1 MTNETTVKAKMVTR
15 DYLLSFVLVTLLF
28 PLWGFANDIT
38 NPMVRAFSK
47 VLLMSNFEGSLV
59 QFAFYGGYFAM
70 AFVAAYFI
78 KKHSYKS
85 GIVVG
90 LALYATGAF
99 LFFPSSLGHAFW
111 PFLVSYFIL
120 TCGLSFLETSANPYI
135 LSMGDEATAT
145 RRLNF
150 AQSFN
155 PMGSLLGMFTAQ
167 QLILSRLNTTDNLAL
182 TKLEALDPATYASL
196 TANPDKIDFKAIRE
210 AIYAIDPAAFEA
222 MRATDLVTIRN
233 PYLAIGAVVLLVLI
247 IFLIAKMPKK
257 QSEGAFS
264 LGEAFG
270 RLLHNK
276 RYYEGVIAQF
286 FYVGVQIMCWTFII
300 HYAEIELGIDNSTAQ
315 LYNIVAMSIFCC
327 SRFVCTYLLKYISPG
342 KLLMSLAFGGLALVL
357 GVIFIQGMPGLYC
370 LIGVS
375 ACMSLMFP
383 TIYGIALE
391 GIGQDAEFGAAGLI
405 MAILGGSVMP
415 PLQALMIDQQAIL
428 GLSGCRFSF
437 FLPFVC
443 FVVIALYGFRNR
455 DIVRNAVTK

>member
-1 MTNETTVKAKMVTR
+1 MVTR
-15 DYLLSFVLVTLLF
+15 DYLLSFILVTLLF

-47 VLLMSNFEGSLV
+47 VLLMSNFQGSLV

-78 KKHSYKS
+78 KKHSYKN
-85 GIVVG
+85 GIVLG

-99 LFFPSSLGHAFW
+99 LFFPASLGHAFW

-135 LSMGDEATAT
+135 LSMGDPATAT

-182 TKLEALDPATYASL
+182 TKLEALDPAKYAQL
-196 TANPDKIDFKAIRE
+196 TANADKIDFKAVRE
-210 AIYAIDPAAFEA
+210 AVNAIDPAAFEA

-233 PYLAIGAVVLLVLI
+233 PYLALGAVVMLVMV
-247 IFLIAKMPKK
+247 IFLLAKMPKK
-257 QSEGAFS
+257 QSDGEFS
-264 LGEAFG
+264 LKDTLR

-300 HYAEIELGIDNSTAQ
+300 HYAEMELGIDNATAQ
-315 LYNIVAMSIFCC
+315 KYNIVAMLIFLL
-327 SRFVCTYLLKYISPG
+327 SRFICTFLLKYVRPG
-342 KLLMSLAFGGLALVL
+342 QLLKCLAFGGMALVL
-357 GVIFIQGMPGLYC
+357 GVIFIKGMTGLYC

-391 GIGQDAEFGAAGLI
+391 GIGEDAEFGAAGLI

-415 PLQALMIDQQAIL
+415 PLQALMIDQPTIAGI
-428 GLSGCRFSF
+428 SGCRFSF
-437 FLPFVC
+437 ILPFIC
-443 FVVIALYGFRNR
+443 FVVIAIYGHRNR
-455 DIVRNAVTK
+455 MLKH

>member
-1 MTNETTVKAKMVTR
+1 MAQNDSYNKAKMVTR
-15 DYLLSFVLVTLLF
+15 DYLLSFILVTLLF

-70 AFVAAYFI
+70 AFVAAWFI
-78 KKHSYKS
+78 KTHSYKN
-85 GIVVG
+85 GIIMG

-99 LFFPSSLGHAFW
+99 LFFPASTGHAFW
-111 PFLVSYFIL
+111 PFLISYFIL

-135 LSMGDEATAT
+135 LSMGDPATAT

-167 QLILSRLNTTDNLAL
+167 QLILTRLNTSDNLAL
-182 TKLEALDPATYASL
+182 TRLEALDPARYAQL
-196 TANPDKIDFKAIRE
+196 TANPAKIDFKAVRE
-210 AIYAIDPAAFEA
+210 AVNAIDPASFEA
-222 MRATDLVTIRN
+222 LRTTDLVTIRN
-233 PYLAIGAVVLLVLI
+233 PYLAIGAVVLAVMIVFMLVR
-247 IFLIAKMPKK
+247 MPSR
-257 QSEGAFS
+257 QSSGNFNLRETI
-264 LGEAFG
+264 G

-276 RYYEGVIAQF
+276 RYCEGVIAQF

-300 HYAEIELGIDNSTAQ
+300 HYAEMELGIDNSTAQ
-315 LYNIVAMSIFCC
+315 KYNILAMLIFLC
-327 SRFVCTYLLKYISPG
+327 SRFICTFLLKYIRPG
-342 KLLMSLAFGGLALVL
+342 QLLKYLSFGGMALVL
-357 GVIFIQGMPGLYC
+357 GVVFIKGMAGLWC
-370 LIGVS
+370 LVGVS

-391 GIGQDAEFGAAGLI
+391 DIGQDAEFGAAGLI

-415 PLQALMIDQQAIL
+415 PLQALMIDQPTIL
-428 GLSGCRFSF
+428 GMSGCRFSF
-437 FLPFVC
+437 FLPFIC
-443 FVVIALYGFRNR
+443 FVVIAIYGNRNR
-455 DIVRNAVTK
+455 NLER